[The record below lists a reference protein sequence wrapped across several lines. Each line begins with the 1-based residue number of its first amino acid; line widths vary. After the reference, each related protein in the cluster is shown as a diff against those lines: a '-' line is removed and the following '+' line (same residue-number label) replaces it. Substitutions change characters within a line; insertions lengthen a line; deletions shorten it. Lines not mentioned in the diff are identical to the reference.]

1 MWIKSPID
9 LLYFEHSILRVRF
22 SISLSLLEKCEDDAI
37 EILEKTHDFVV
48 NWHAKIEDKYIFPL
62 FGDKAKPF
70 SNDHLLIEKYGNSA
84 IKERKKDWIK
94 RYVKIV
100 LDHNLNEEVILFN
113 NASNVIIKEDIMK
126 YILDDVK
133 KYPSYSEITGLRL

>member
-22 SISLSLLEKCEDDAI
+22 SIALSLLDKSENEAI
-37 EILEKTHDFVV
+37 EILEKTHDFIV
-48 NWHAKIEDKYIFPL
+48 NWHAKIEDKYVFPL

-70 SNDHLLIEKYGNSA
+70 SNDHLLIEKYWGSA
-84 IKERKKDWIK
+84 IKERRKDWIK

-100 LDHNLNEEVILFN
+100 LDHNLNEEVMLF
-113 NASNVIIKEDIMK
+113 SDSIVIKEDVMK
-126 YILDDVK
+126 YILDDAK
-133 KYPSYSEITGLRL
+133 KYPLYSELTGLRLQ

>member
-22 SISLSLLEKCEDDAI
+22 SIALSLLDKSENEAI
-37 EILEKTHDFVV
+37 EILEKTHDFIV
-48 NWHAKIEDKYIFPL
+48 NWHAKIEDKYVFPL

-70 SNDHLLIEKYGNSA
+70 SNDHLLIEKYGGSA
-84 IKERKKDWIK
+84 IKERRKDWIK

-100 LDHNLNEEVILFN
+100 LDHNLNEEVMLF
-113 NASNVIIKEDIMK
+113 SDSIVIKEDVMK
-126 YILDDVK
+126 YILDDAK
-133 KYPSYSEITGLRL
+133 KYPLYSELTGLRLQ